1 MALPNNKQPLNNI
14 TRQDIE
20 RFSKPQVLRLWDV
33 FFLGPM
39 LILSGASAKKLH
51 PLLKFGLI
59 ISGSLTIIYNGR
71 NYLLNEKAA
80 AGPIPTAAKVEVLEA

>member
-1 MALPNNKQPLNNI
+1 MPLPNNNQPLNNI
-14 TRQDIE
+14 TRLDIE

-51 PLLKFGLI
+51 PLLRAGLV
-59 ISGSLTIIYNGR
+59 ISGALTMTYNGR
-71 NYLLNEKAA
+71 NWILNKKAETTSQIKMSGWRRA
-80 AGPIPTAAKVEVLEA
+80 A